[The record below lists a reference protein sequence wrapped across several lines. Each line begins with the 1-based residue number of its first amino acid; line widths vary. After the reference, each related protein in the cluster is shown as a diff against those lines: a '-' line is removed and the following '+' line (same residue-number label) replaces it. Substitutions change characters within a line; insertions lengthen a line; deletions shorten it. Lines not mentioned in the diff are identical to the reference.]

1 MKIVLAPN
9 ALKGSLS
16 AAEAADAL
24 AAGAR
29 TALPDVELVRRPVTD
44 GGDGLVQVLAGALQA
59 GPRSLP
65 VTGPTGQSVEA
76 AWLYNR
82 EHGLAVIE
90 SAAASGLAL
99 LDPARPAPMT
109 AHTRGT
115 GELILA
121 ALDAGAQRIL
131 LGIGGS
137 AGTDGGMGMAQALG
151 VVFRDARGHRLP
163 AGGGQLIDVAEID
176 ASGLDARLGSVQVQV
191 LCDVDNPLLGPQG
204 TAAVFAA
211 QKGASATQVQ
221 QLENGLTHFADV
233 LETTFG
239 KALRNQPGA
248 GAAGGLGAGA
258 LAFLGAER
266 LPGAETVLDLLD
278 FDTALENADLV
289 ITAEGQLD
297 AQTAFGKAPAAV
309 ARRARAAGI
318 PCMVI
323 AGRLGKGAD
332 RLADTGITAIYALC
346 DGAESQQDTMR
357 NAARHLRDTAARA
370 LREFRA
376 DRITGA

>member
-9 ALKGSLS
+9 ALKSSLT
-16 AAEAADAL
+16 AVEATDAL

-29 TALPDVELVRRPVTD
+29 AVLPDAELVRRPVTD
-44 GGDGLVQVLAGALQA
+44 GGDGLVQVLADGLQA
-59 GPRSLP
+59 GTQSLP
-65 VTGPTGQSVEA
+65 VTGPTGKRIA
-76 AWLYNR
+76 ATWLYHR
-82 EHGLAVIE
+82 ERRMAVIE

-99 LDPARPAPMT
+99 LDPAGPAPMT

-121 ALDAGAQRIL
+121 ALDAGAQCIL

-151 VVFRDARGHRLP
+151 VIFRDARGRPLE
-163 AGGGQLIDVAEID
+163 AGGGQLADVAEID
-176 ASGLDARLGSVQVQV
+176 TSGLDARLGCAQVQV

-211 QKGASATQVQ
+211 QKGASATQIQ
-221 QLENGLTHFADV
+221 QLEAGLAQYADV
-233 LETTFG
+233 LEATFG
-239 KALRNQPGA
+239 RELRNQPGA

-258 LAFLGAER
+258 LAFLGAEL

-278 FDTALENADLV
+278 FDSTLEGADLV

-309 ARRARAAGI
+309 ARRARAAGL

-323 AGRLGKGAD
+323 AGRLGEGAD

-346 DGAESQQDTMR
+346 EGAVSQQDAMQ
-357 NAARHLRDTAARA
+357 NAARHLRDAAARA
-370 LREFRA
+370 LREFSAGRK
-376 DRITGA
+376 TGV